1 MGKVQRDR
9 QRATRGQWIWIA
21 SAVATSVVVV
31 AVATM
36 AASVPYRHRHGGG
49 PFLNT
54 SIRTAGF
61 QQRITA
67 LSVHDYGGPIQV
79 SAGRAGDVQVT
90 EVVSYNGAPP
100 QVEQSVANG
109 QLTLADPA
117 CNPGRCS
124 VRFQVTA
131 PAATTARLDSDGGAI
146 TVAGLTRPTAADSGG
161 GPVIAR
167 SVTGPLNAETGG
179 GALDVRDESGP
190 LSAETGGGP
199 ADVSGIAARDVTV
212 STGGGGAQL
221 AFAVIP
227 RQVEADS
234 GGGPV
239 IVQLPGGSYAVTADS
254 AGGPQRVAVATDP
267 ASPDTISVSS
277 GGGAVSIG

>member
-1 MGKVQRDR
+1 VCWTPAPPPRC
-9 QRATRGQWIWIA
+9 
-21 SAVATSVVVV
+21 SA
-31 AVATM
+31 
-36 AASVPYRHRHGGG
+36 R
-49 PFLNT
+49 
-54 SIRTAGF
+54 
-61 QQRITA
+61 
-67 LSVHDYGGPIQV
+67 
-79 SAGRAGDVQVT
+79 AGRGNW
-90 EVVSYNGAPP
+90 SGGWKPCGRRCNGAPP
-100 QVEQSVANG
+100 QVEQSVADG

-167 SVTGPLNAETGG
+167 SLTGPLNAETGG
-179 GALDVRDESGP
+179 GALDVRDESGT
-190 LSAETGGGP
+190 LGAETGGGP
-199 ADVSGIAARDVTV
+199 ADVSGIAARDVMV
-212 STGGGGAQL
+212 STGGGAAQL
-221 AFAVIP
+221 AFAVVP

-254 AGGPQRVAVATDP
+254 GGGPKRVAVATDP